1 MDDKVKSQVFTDAY
15 EGNDDS
21 VIKLLATD
29 SNLVTA
35 LDSVSTGLILGPV
48 LSGHT
53 IVQATQPSLP
63 PGHRAKRRAQHANVS
78 STHTVDFVRCAQYCR
93 ALLLRESSG
102 TLKSGGSSASGT
114 TVNHVHG
121 PTTCWWSPLLAQ
133 R

>member
-53 IVQATQPSLP
+53 RSCKLHSPAYHPGTEPSVEPSMLMCRP
-63 PGHRAKRRAQHANVS
+63 HTLSTLSDVHNIAEHYFCANRVE
-78 STHTVDFVRCAQYCR
+78 
-93 ALLLRESSG
+93 L
-102 TLKSGGSSASGT
+102 
-114 TVNHVHG
+114 
-121 PTTCWWSPLLAQ
+121 
-133 R
+133 